1 MKEKILER
9 FLRYISI
16 DTQSDPAA
24 KQFPSTQ
31 KQFDLARL
39 LVRELQELGL
49 KDAHIDEKCY
59 VMATLPANTDKDI
72 PVIGFIAH
80 VDTSP
85 DMSGENIR
93 PQIIKNYDGKDVLLN
108 KEKNMYIRVSDFPVL
123 AKYAGQTLITTDG
136 TTLLAADDKAGIA
149 EIMTAIEYLVNHPE
163 VKHGTIKVG
172 FTPDEEIGHG
182 VDHFDVKKFGAR
194 YAYTL
199 DGGEVGELQ
208 FENFNAAMA
217 KVKVQGRNVHPGEA
231 KHKMINSI
239 IIGTE
244 FNDMLPVF
252 DRPEFTEHY
261 EGFFHLMRF
270 DGTVEEA
277 SLLYIIRDHDRKKF
291 EAKKTL
297 IQDVA
302 DFLNKKYGPGT
313 IVLELTDQYFNMR
326 EMVEPVYHTVEIAE
340 KAMIGLGIKPI
351 IRPIRGGT
359 DGSRLSYM
367 GLPCPNI
374 FAGGHNFH
382 GKYEFIPLESMEKAT
397 QVILK
402 MIDLYYLQAK

>member
-1 MKEKILER
+1 MKEKLLQR
-9 FLRYISI
+9 FLKYVSI
-16 DTQSDPAA
+16 DTQSDPNS
-24 KQFPSTQ
+24 KDFPSTA
-31 KQFDLARL
+31 KQFDLAKL
-39 LVRELQELGL
+39 LVEELKELGL
-49 KDAHIDEKCY
+49 SDAHVDDNCY

-80 VDTSP
+80 VDSSP
-85 DMSGENIR
+85 DMSGKDIR
-93 PQIIKNYDGKDVLLN
+93 PQIIENYDGKDILLN
-108 KEKNMYIRVSDFPVL
+108 QEKNMYLRVDDFPDL
-123 AKYAGQTLITTDG
+123 SKYVGQTLITTDG
-136 TTLLAADDKAGIA
+136 TTLLGADDKAGIA
-149 EIMTAIEYLVNHPE
+149 EIMTALEYLVHHPE
-163 VKHGTIKVG
+163 QKHGTIKIG

-182 VDHFDVKKFGAR
+182 VDHFDVKKFGAA

-208 FENFNAAMA
+208 FENFNAALA
-217 KVKVQGRNVHPGEA
+217 RVKVQGRNVHPGDS
-231 KHKMINSI
+231 KHKMKNAI
-239 IIGTE
+239 IIGSE

-252 DRPEFTEHY
+252 DRPEYTEHY
-261 EGFFHLMRF
+261 EGFFHVMKF

-277 SLLYIIRDHDRKKF
+277 TLLYIIRDHDRQKFDDKKI
-291 EAKKTL
+291 L
-297 IQDVA
+297 IQQIT
-302 DFLNKKYGPGT
+302 DFMNKKYDDGT
-313 IVLELTDQYFNMR
+313 ITLELTDQYFNMR
-326 EMVEPVYHTVEIAE
+326 EKVEPVYHTVEIAE
-340 KAMIGLGIKPI
+340 KAMIELGIEPI

-402 MIDLYYLQAK
+402 MVDLYAAK